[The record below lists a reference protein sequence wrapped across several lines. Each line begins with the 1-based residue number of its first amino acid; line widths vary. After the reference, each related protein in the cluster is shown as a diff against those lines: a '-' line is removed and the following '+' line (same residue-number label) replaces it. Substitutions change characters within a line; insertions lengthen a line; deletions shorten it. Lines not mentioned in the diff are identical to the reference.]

1 MANYLPVLGEFT
13 MLSQANINMLD
24 LAYTHAQSAKKKT
37 SLEVVFIK
45 LYEKFIQT
53 GKLSAL
59 EEKTVKDYL
68 AVYRSEFALLKKR
81 AKLNNQI
88 DENVAA
94 SKQSARDN
102 FKAQA
107 ICFYDA
113 SYGLLK
119 KERN

>member
-24 LAYTHAQSAKKKT
+24 LAYTMPNLQKKKT

-59 EEKTVKDYL
+59 EEK
-68 AVYRSEFALLKKR
+68 RRLKIIWQSIV
-81 AKLNNQI
+81 LN
-88 DENVAA
+88 
-94 SKQSARDN
+94 SL
-102 FKAQA
+102 
-107 ICFYDA
+107 C
-113 SYGLLK
+113 
-119 KERN
+119 

>member
-1 MANYLPVLGEFT
+1 

-59 EEKTVKDYL
+59 
-68 AVYRSEFALLKKR
+68 KKR
-81 AKLNNQI
+81 RLKIIWQSIVLN
-88 DENVAA
+88 
-94 SKQSARDN
+94 SL
-102 FKAQA
+102 
-107 ICFYDA
+107 C
-113 SYGLLK
+113 
-119 KERN
+119 

>member
-1 MANYLPVLGEFT
+1 

-59 EEKTVKDYL
+59 EEKRRLKDYL

>member
-1 MANYLPVLGEFT
+1 

-24 LAYTHAQSAKKKT
+24 LAHPCPICKEKT

>member
-1 MANYLPVLGEFT
+1 

-113 SYGLLK
+113 SLRFAQEK
-119 KERN
+119 KETE

>member
-1 MANYLPVLGEFT
+1 M
-13 MLSQANINMLD
+13 
-24 LAYTHAQSAKKKT
+24 
-37 SLEVVFIK
+37 
-45 LYEKFIQT
+45 
-53 GKLSAL
+53 

-113 SYGLLK
+113 SLRFAQEGVTP
-119 KERN
+119 EFGENSTIRNFVE